1 MNKEQIHCG
10 RPTCDMK
17 DCACAKMFS
26 KQTWSDS
33 VDKLNENNKTTAF
46 DSWLNE
52 LEDGDQP
59 TCNVEN
65 PEDCENCGS

>member
-1 MNKEQIHCG
+1 
-10 RPTCDMK
+10 MK

-33 VDKLNENNKTTAF
+33 VDKLNETNKTTGF

>member
-1 MNKEQIHCG
+1 MNKEKIHCG
-10 RPTCDMK
+10 KPTCDMK

-33 VDKLNENNKTTAF
+33 VDKLNENKTTGF